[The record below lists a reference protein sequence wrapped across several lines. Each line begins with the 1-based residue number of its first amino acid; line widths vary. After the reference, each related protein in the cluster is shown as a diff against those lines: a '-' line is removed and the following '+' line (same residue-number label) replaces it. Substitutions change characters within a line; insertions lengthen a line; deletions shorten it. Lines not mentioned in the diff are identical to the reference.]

1 MKTFSKNSLVALV
14 VLLIPGMMLGQD
26 CPPHGC
32 SCPDYNDTYT
42 KYYYPSKS
50 LPTQHI
56 LGNHTLTGEL
66 DGACSFVDGPKQGDG
81 QYACTSEA
89 SVTTTALSLT
99 ETGTTSPTIVGGASP
114 SIHYHVQSNVNGD
127 SGPALGETSTAGSL
141 AAGVTECYLYDGACN
156 GGYLTWISTNVI
168 YSQNSTSTETLGT
181 YGHTLTNP
189 PMQASLTQDCPA
201 LEAPAPSPIV
211 IPLYGGDYSDAFT
224 NFDAGETVT
233 FDFAGR
239 GHPLIMSWIQ
249 KDAPYGFLVLF
260 RDKKG
265 NPDPNKQANGGKI
278 DSSHEMFGNL
288 TQQPNFPKPPKGQY
302 YHPNGFVALTEFDN
316 CDPGF
321 RKGGKCVGVLDKRA
335 DVWSQLRVWV
345 DTCFCADSRLGRLY
359 TLDELGITELKL
371 KYVEEKRQDR
381 YGNKLSFKGAMV
393 QKGETVPIYDVY
405 FRARSAE

>member
-1 MKTFSKNSLVALV
+1 MKALLNTLLAVLTVLV
-14 VLLIPGMMLGQD
+14 VCGVIRGQD

-32 SCPDYNDTYT
+32 
-42 KYYYPSKS
+42 
-50 LPTQHI
+50 
-56 LGNHTLTGEL
+56 
-66 DGACSFVDGPKQGDG
+66 
-81 QYACTSEA
+81 
-89 SVTTTALSLT
+89 
-99 ETGTTSPTIVGGASP
+99 GASP
-114 SIHYHVQSNVNGD
+114 SIHYHVQSNANGD
-127 SGPALGETSTAGSL
+127 VGPSLGETYTAGSL

-156 GGYLTWISTNVI
+156 GGYLTWVSTAVI
-168 YSQNSTSTETLGT
+168 YSQNSTNTETLGT

-189 PMQASLTQDCPA
+189 PMQATLPQACPA

-211 IPLYGGDYSDAFT
+211 IPLYGGNYSDAFSD
-224 NFDAGETVT
+224 FDAGVTVT

-288 TQQPNFPKPPKGQY
+288 TQQPVFPKPPKGEF
-302 YHPNGFVALTEFDN
+302 YHPNGFVALAQFDL
-316 CDPGF
+316 CALEE

-335 DVWSQLRVWV
+335 EVWSQLRVWV

-359 TLDELGITELKL
+359 TLDELGITEIKL
-371 KYVEEKRQDR
+371 KYVEESRRDR
-381 YGNKLSFKGAMV
+381 YGNKLSFKGAMT
-393 QKGETVPIYDVY
+393 QNGKEVPIYDVY
-405 FRARSAE
+405 FGARSAE